1 MTVLGITVTINKS
14 FLNTYGAVLEW
25 MQVHIPL
32 NAKLSLDTE
41 TTGLEY
47 DCKIKGYSLCTEDAA
62 LYVNLNDNPEF
73 DLLLNALRTV
83 LGTRVNLL
91 IMQNAP
97 FDLRVLKSYEID
109 YSGEIFDTQTAA
121 HLLNENASCGLKKL
135 AARVLKIPQ
144 TEIFEYKDAIKFG
157 LDSERFKNYAINDAI
172 WTWQLYK
179 LEMPLLT
186 KQGLDKLFYEIEMP
200 FQRVLLDMYKNGIL
214 IDTNKLK
221 NFEDTI
227 TAKMQ
232 QYQILAIESIGLKMK
247 EEKDLF
253 GFTTTSSPMNLN
265 SDEQVAKIIEGKFK
279 IKLPRTEP
287 SKTYPNG
294 QPSTTS
300 DALEPHKDKCKF
312 IEYLLK
318 FRKADKL
325 LNTFISPMWGH
336 ICKDGR
342 IRTSFNDC
350 VARTGRLSSSEPNL
364 QNIPRELSKDDLV
377 NIRELFVAKDGYT
390 FVTADYE
397 SQELRQLANLTGD
410 KNLIDAFRKG
420 KDLHLFTA
428 NSCLNLGIC
437 DDYIIKTNENYN
449 ETKKQYKEE
458 RHIGK
463 NGINFPIVYGSTAY
477 GIAKNNKV
485 SKETAQAWLDGFFK
499 AYPKVRESIKKC
511 RQELFRSHHV
521 KNYFGRRRRFT
532 EIDDGAIRQGFN
544 FQIQGFCAD
553 LLRLT
558 LSALRQLYLE
568 NPQWD
573 AKLVLTVHDD
583 CISEVKKEF
592 AQEVLEAKKKVM
604 ESVINLAVPFLVDIK
619 ICESYAG

>member
-1 MTVLGITVTINKS
+1 MYKFSGKI
-14 FLNTYGAVLEW
+14 Y
-25 MQVHIPL
+25 
-32 NAKLSLDTE
+32 DTMVA
-41 TTGLEY
+41 
-47 DCKIKGYSLCTEDAA
+47 S
-62 LYVNLNDNPEF
+62 
-73 DLLLNALRTV
+73 
-83 LGTRVNLL
+83 
-91 IMQNAP
+91 
-97 FDLRVLKSYEID
+97 
-109 YSGEIFDTQTAA
+109 
-121 HLLNENASCGLKKL
+121 HLLNENKSCGLKNL
-135 AARVLKIPQ
+135 ANRVLKVP
-144 TEIFEYKDAIKFG
+144 EKDILSFVQASKLG
-157 LDSERFKNYAINDAI
+157 LSTKTFLQYAIQDSI
-172 WTWQLYK
+172 WTFQLYI
-179 LEMPLLT
+179 LTEPLLT

-221 NFEDTI
+221 NFEDTV
-227 TAKMQ
+227 TTKMQ
-232 QYQILAIESIGLKMK
+232 QYQVLAIESVGLKMK

-253 GFTTTSSPMNLN
+253 GFTVVSSPMNLN

-294 QPSTTS
+294 QPSTAS
-300 DALEPHKDKCKF
+300 DALEPHKEKCNF

-325 LNTFISPMWGH
+325 LNTFITPMWGH

-410 KNLIDAFRKG
+410 KNLIDAFHKG

-437 DDYIIKTNENYN
+437 DDCIIKTNENYN
-449 ETKKQYKEE
+449 ETKKKYKEE

-499 AYPKVRESIKKC
+499 TYPEVKESIKKC
-511 RQELFRSHHV
+511 RQELFRSHCV
-521 KNYFGRRRRFT
+521 KNYFGRRRRFG

-544 FQIQGFCAD
+544 FMIQGFCAD

-558 LSALRQLYLE
+558 LAALRQLYLE

-592 AQEVLEAKKKVM
+592 AKDVLEAKKKVM

>member
-1 MTVLGITVTINKS
+1 VTINKS
-14 FLNTYGAVLEW
+14 FLNTHSAVLEW
-25 MQVHIPL
+25 VELHIP
-32 NAKLSLDTE
+32 NNTTLSLDTE
-41 TTGLEY
+41 TDGLHY
-47 DCKIKGYSLCTEDAA
+47 NCKLKGISLCTGTDSV
-62 LYVNLNDNPEF
+62 YINLNDNP
-73 DLLLNALRTV
+73 DLDLILAELLNV
-83 LGTRVNLL
+83 ICGRVGLL
-91 IMQNAP
+91 IMHNAP
-97 FDLRVLKSYEID
+97 FDLRVLKSVCID
-109 YSGEIFDTQTAA
+109 YIGEIFDTAVAA

-172 WTWQLYK
+172 WTWQLYEIEK
-179 LEMPLLT
+179 PLLT
-186 KQGLDKLFYEIEMP
+186 KQGLDKLFYQIEMP
-200 FQRVLLDMYKNGIL
+200 FQRVLLDMYENGIL
-214 IDTNKLK
+214 IDTKKLED
-221 NFEDTI
+221 FEDI
-227 TAKMQ
+227 VTAKMQ
-232 QYQILAIESIGLKMK
+232 QYQVMAIESAGLKMR
-247 EEKDLF
+247 EDKDLF
-253 GFTTTSSPMNLN
+253 GFVVVSSPMNLN

-279 IKLPRTEP
+279 IKLSRTKP

-294 QPSTTS
+294 QPSTAS

-325 LNTFISPMWGH
+325 LNTFISPMWRH
-336 ICKDGR
+336 VCKDGR
-342 IRTSFNDC
+342 IRTSFNDT

-364 QNIPRELSKDDLV
+364 QNIPRELSKEDLV

-390 FVTADYE
+390 FVIADYE

-410 KNLIDAFRKG
+410 KNLIGAFNEN

-428 NSCLNLGIC
+428 NRCLGLEIPEG
-437 DDYIIKTNENYN
+437 DLIKMSELYAD
-449 ETKKQYKEE
+449 TKKRYKEE

-485 SKETAQAWLDGFFK
+485 SKETAQSWLDGFFK
-499 AYPKVRESIKKC
+499 TYPNVKESIKKC
-511 RQELFRSHHV
+511 RQELFRSHYV
-521 KNYFGRRRRFT
+521 KNYFGRRRRFG

-544 FQIQGFCAD
+544 HLIQSFCAD

-558 LSALRQLYLE
+558 LAALRQLYLE